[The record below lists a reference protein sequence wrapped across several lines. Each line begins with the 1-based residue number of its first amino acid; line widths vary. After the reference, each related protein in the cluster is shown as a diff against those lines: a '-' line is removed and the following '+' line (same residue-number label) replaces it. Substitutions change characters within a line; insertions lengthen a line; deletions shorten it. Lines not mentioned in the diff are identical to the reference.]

1 MRKNA
6 RSPISS
12 GKWHG
17 KPKPE
22 SEGELFDLAGRL
34 DRMAEETTPT
44 VAAGSR
50 TSGKAIS
57 SMATALPAS
66 TARY

>member
-1 MRKNA
+1 MRKREIADKLRQMA
-6 RSPISS
+6 RQTQT
-12 GKWHG
+12 GVR
-17 KPKPE
+17 
-22 SEGELFDLAGRL
+22 GELFDLAGRL
-34 DRMAEETTPT
+34 DRMTEATTPT
-44 VAAGSR
+44 LAAGSR